1 MNIKFFSDL
10 RAPCPGFVDAE
21 VERILV
27 EILILYLLPQ
37 EKLIVLPYYGIGM
50 EPVTRVAL
58 AERLKLSYETV
69 GKIRDRAMA
78 KLRQPACREP
88 LLSAINEYVSSFGTS
103 EG

>member
-1 MNIKFFSDL
+1 MNIKFFSGL
-10 RAPCPGFVDAE
+10 RAPCPGFVDVE
-21 VERILV
+21 VEKILV
-27 EILILYLLPQ
+27 ETLTQHLLPPDQ
-37 EKLIVLPYYGIGM
+37 LIILSYYGIGM
-50 EPVTRVAL
+50 EPVTRVVL
-58 AERLKLSYETV
+58 AERLNLSYEKV